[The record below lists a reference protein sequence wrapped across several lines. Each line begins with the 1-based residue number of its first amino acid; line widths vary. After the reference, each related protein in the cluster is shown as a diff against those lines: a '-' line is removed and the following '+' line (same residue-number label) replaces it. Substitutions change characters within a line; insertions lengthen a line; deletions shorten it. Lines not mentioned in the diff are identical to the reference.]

1 MARGKLR
8 IYLSAAPGVGKTYA
22 MLSEGHRRA
31 ERGTDLVVG
40 FVEDHGRPR
49 TEVMLH
55 GLEAVTRRELTYRD
69 ATFTEMDVDAV
80 LARRPAVALVDELA
94 HTNVPGSR
102 NAKRWQDVE
111 ELLQAGI
118 DVISA
123 VNIQHLESLGDV
135 VESITGVRQR
145 ETVPDE
151 VVRRADQIELV
162 DMSPQA
168 LRRRMA
174 HGNIYA
180 PDKVNAA
187 LSNYFRPGNLTA
199 LRELALLWTADRVDE
214 YLQQYRSEHRIR
226 FTWQARERI
235 VVGLTGGPEGRTLI
249 RRASRMAAKGS
260 GSEVLAVYIARSD
273 GLTSASPKE
282 LAVQRTLVEDLGG
295 TFHHVIGEDVPSAL
309 LEFARGVNATQ
320 IVLGSSRRKAW
331 QYVFGPGAGATVAR
345 ESGPDLDVHIVT
357 HSEVAKGR
365 GLPLA
370 RGARLGRSRILAG
383 WLTGVGG
390 PALLTVLLTVLHD
403 GPGLANDVL
412 LFLFLTVLAALLG
425 GLLPALASAAVG
437 SMLLNFYFTPP
448 KYTLTVQDPK
458 NLVAIVIFF
467 AVAVAVASV
476 VDLAA
481 RRTHQAAR
489 LRAESEILSYLAGS
503 VLRGETSLEALLERV
518 RETFGMESVAL
529 LERESDTAPWTCAGS
544 AAASSAAPTADGES
558 AAGGKTPAPSRE
570 GATAGSAGPA
580 SGKAPAL
587 SCEGALA
594 PGAAA
599 PGARVP
605 LRPEEADVDM
615 PVGDHLALALN
626 GRVLPAEDRRVLAAF
641 AAQAA
646 VVLDRQRL
654 MGEAEQARELA
665 EGNRIRTALLAAV
678 SHDLRTPLAGIKA
691 AVTSLRSDDVAWSDE
706 DEAELLASIED
717 GADRLDH
724 LVGNLLDMSR
734 LQTGTVTP
742 LIREIDLDEV
752 VPMALGGV
760 PEGSVTLD
768 IPEELPMVAVDPG
781 LLERGVANIVENAV
795 KYSPPGQPVLVAA
808 SALGNRVEVRV
819 ADRGPG
825 VPDSAKDR
833 IFEPFQRYGD
843 APRGAGVGLG
853 LAVARG
859 FAEAMGGTLTAEDT
873 PGGGM
878 TMALTLSTA
887 AGRPPAAPDLP
898 AQFTS

>member
-1 MARGKLR
+1 MGRGILR
-8 IYLSAAPGVGKTYA
+8 IYLGAAPGVGKTYA
-22 MLSEGHRRA
+22 MLSEAHRRV
-31 ERGTDLVVG
+31 ERGTDCVVA
-40 FVEDHGRPR
+40 FVEHHDRPR

-55 GLEAVTRRELTYRD
+55 GLELLPRRELEYRG
-69 ATFTEMDVDAV
+69 TVFTEMDVDAV
-80 LARRPAVALVDELA
+80 LERAPAVALVDELA

-111 ELLQAGI
+111 ELLRAGI
-118 DVISA
+118 DVIST

-174 HGNIYA
+174 HGNIYR
-180 PDKVNAA
+180 PDKMDAA

-199 LRELALLWTADRVDE
+199 LRELALLWVADRVDE
-214 YLQQYRSEHRIR
+214 YLQQYRGEHNIR
-226 FTWQARERI
+226 TTWQARERI

-260 GSEVLAVYIARSD
+260 GSEILAVYIARSD

-295 TFHHVIGEDVPSAL
+295 TFHHVIGDDIPAAL

-320 IVLGSSRRKAW
+320 IVLGSSRRKTW
-331 QYVFGPGAGATVAR
+331 QYIYGPGVGATVAR

-357 HSEVAKGR
+357 HEEVAKGR
-365 GLPLA
+365 GLPMA
-370 RGARLGRSRILAG
+370 RGARLGRARILWG
-383 WLTGVGG
+383 WLVGVVG
-390 PALLTVLLTVLHD
+390 PVLLAVVLRGMED
-403 GPGLANDVL
+403 APGLANDVL
-412 LFLFLTVLAALLG
+412 LFLFLTVAAALLG
-425 GLLPALASAAVG
+425 GLRPALASAAVG
-437 SMLLNFYFTPP
+437 SMLLNYWFTPP
-448 KYTLTVQDPK
+448 THTLTVQDPE

-467 AVAVAVASV
+467 AVAVAVSSV

-489 LRAESEILSYLAGS
+489 LRAESEILSFLAGS
-503 VLRGETSLEALLERV
+503 VLRGETALDALLDRV
-518 RETFGMESVAL
+518 RETFAMESVAL
-529 LERESDTAPWTCAGS
+529 LERSSDVEPWTCAGS
-544 AAASSAAPTADGES
+544 VG
-558 AAGGKTPAPSRE
+558 PAPV
-570 GATAGSAGPA
+570 T
-580 SGKAPAL
+580 
-587 SCEGALA
+587 
-594 PGAAA
+594 
-599 PGARVP
+599 
-605 LRPEEADVDM
+605 RPDDADVDM
-615 PVGDHLALALN
+615 PVGDNMALALS
-626 GRVLPAEDRRVLAAF
+626 GRVLPAEDRRVLGAF

-654 MGEAEQARELA
+654 VGEAEQARRLA

-678 SHDLRTPLAGIKA
+678 SHDLRTPLAAIKA
-691 AVTSLRSDDVAWSDE
+691 AVSSLRSDDVAWSDE
-706 DEAELLASIED
+706 DEAELLEGIED

-760 PEGSVTLD
+760 PEGSVDLD
-768 IPEELPMVAVDPG
+768 IPETLPMVAVDPG
-781 LLERGVANIVENAV
+781 LLERVVANIVENAV
-795 KYSPPGQPVLVAA
+795 KYNPGQEPVAVAA
-808 SALGNRVEVRV
+808 SALGGRVELRV
-819 ADRGPG
+819 VDRGRG
-825 VPDSAKDR
+825 VPDEAKER

-853 LAVARG
+853 LAVSRG
-859 FAEAMGGTLTAEDT
+859 FAEAMGGTLDAEDT
-873 PGGGM
+873 PGGGL
-878 TMALTLSTA
+878 TMVLTLTA
-887 AGRPPAAPDLP
+887 APGGIRAEAELP
-898 AQFTS
+898 ARATS

>member
-1 MARGKLR
+1 MGRGKLR
-8 IYLSAAPGVGKTYA
+8 IYLGAAPGVGKTYA
-22 MLSEGHRRA
+22 MLSEAHRRV
-31 ERGTDLVVG
+31 ERGTDCVVA
-40 FVEDHGRPR
+40 FVEHHNRPR

-55 GLEAVTRRELTYRD
+55 GLEQLPRRELEYRGSL
-69 ATFTEMDVDAV
+69 FTEMDVDAV
-80 LARRPAVALVDELA
+80 LGRAPAVALVDELA

-111 ELLQAGI
+111 ELLAAGI
-118 DVISA
+118 DVVST

-174 HGNIYA
+174 HGNIYKS
-180 PDKVNAA
+180 DKVDAA

-199 LRELALLWTADRVDE
+199 LRELALLWVADRVDE
-214 YLQQYRSEHRIR
+214 YLTEYRTDHRVSKI
-226 FTWQARERI
+226 WGSRERI

-249 RRASRMAAKGS
+249 RRAARLAEKGA
-260 GSEVLAVYIARSD
+260 GGEVMAVYIARSD

-295 TFHHVIGEDVPSAL
+295 TFHHVVGDDIPASL
-309 LEFARGVNATQ
+309 LDFARGVNATQ
-320 IVLGSSRRKAW
+320 IVLGSSRRKTW
-331 QYVFGPGAGATVAR
+331 QYMFGPGVGATVAR
-345 ESGPDLDVHIVT
+345 ESGSDLDVHIVT
-357 HSEVAKGR
+357 HDEVAKGR
-365 GLPLA
+365 GLPVA
-370 RGARLGRSRILAG
+370 RGARLGRSRIIWG
-383 WLTGVGG
+383 WIVGVGG
-390 PALLTVLLTVLHD
+390 PVILALLLNTVDL
-403 GPGLANDVL
+403 GLANDML
-412 LFLFLTVLAALLG
+412 LFLTVTVAAALLG
-425 GLLPALASAAVG
+425 GLYPALASAAFG
-437 SMLLNFYFTPP
+437 SLLLNYYYTPP
-448 KYTLTVQDPK
+448 LHRLTIADPK
-458 NLVAIVIFF
+458 NIVAIAIFVG
-467 AVAVAVASV
+467 VAVSVASV

-489 LRAESEILSYLAGS
+489 LRAESEILSFLAGS

-529 LERESDTAPWTCAGS
+529 LERESDVDPWTCAGS
-544 AAASSAAPTADGES
+544 V
-558 AAGGKTPAPSRE
+558 
-570 GATAGSAGPA
+570 GP
-580 SGKAPAL
+580 
-587 SCEGALA
+587 
-594 PGAAA
+594 
-599 PGARVP
+599 RP
-605 LRPEEADVDM
+605 LVERPEDADVDM
-615 PVGDHLALALN
+615 PVGDHMALALS
-626 GRVLPAEDRRVLAAF
+626 GRVLPASDRRVLAAF

-654 MGEAEQARELA
+654 QHEADQAKELA

-691 AVTSLRSDDVAWSDE
+691 AVSSLRSDDVAWSEE
-706 DEAELLASIED
+706 DQAELLAGIED

-760 PEGSVTLD
+760 PEDSVELE
-768 IPEELPMVAVDPG
+768 IPESLPMVAVDAG
-781 LLERGVANIVENAV
+781 LLERAVANLVENAV
-795 KYSPPGQPVLVAA
+795 KYSPADELVLVSA
-808 SALGNRVEVRV
+808 SAMADRVEMRV
-819 ADRGPG
+819 VDRGPG
-825 VPDSAKDR
+825 VPDEAKDR
-833 IFEPFQRYGD
+833 IFAPFQRYGD

-859 FAEAMGGTLTAEDT
+859 FAEAMGGTLNAEDT
-873 PGGGM
+873 PGGGL
-878 TMALTLSTA
+878 TMVLTLRAVDSRPDLTTA
-887 AGRPPAAPDLP
+887 APAAERQ
-898 AQFTS
+898 AS

>member
-1 MARGKLR
+1 MGRGILR
-8 IYLSAAPGVGKTYA
+8 IYLGAAPGVGKTYA
-22 MLSEGHRRA
+22 MLSEAHRRV
-31 ERGTDLVVG
+31 ERGTDCVVA
-40 FVEDHGRPR
+40 FVEHHDRPR

-55 GLEAVTRRELTYRD
+55 GLELLARRELEYRGSV
-69 ATFTEMDVDAV
+69 FTEMDVDAV
-80 LARRPAVALVDELA
+80 LERAPAVALVDELA

-111 ELLQAGI
+111 ELLRAGI
-118 DVISA
+118 DVIST

-174 HGNIYA
+174 HGNIYR
-180 PDKVNAA
+180 PDKMDAA

-199 LRELALLWTADRVDE
+199 LRELALLWVADRVDE
-214 YLQQYRSEHRIR
+214 YLQQYRGEHNIR
-226 FTWQARERI
+226 TTWQARERI

-260 GSEVLAVYIARSD
+260 GSEILAVYIARSD

-295 TFHHVIGEDVPSAL
+295 TFHHVIGDDIPAAL

-320 IVLGSSRRKAW
+320 IVLGSSRRKTW
-331 QYVFGPGAGATVAR
+331 QYIYGPGVGATVAR

-357 HSEVAKGR
+357 HEEVAKGR
-365 GLPLA
+365 GLPMA
-370 RGARLGRSRILAG
+370 RGARLGRARIIWG
-383 WLTGVGG
+383 WLVGVVG
-390 PALLTVLLTVLHD
+390 PVLLAVVLRSMED
-403 GPGLANDVL
+403 APGLANDVL
-412 LFLFLTVLAALLG
+412 LFLFLTVAAALLG
-425 GLLPALASAAVG
+425 GVRPALASAAVG
-437 SMLLNFYFTPP
+437 SMLLNYWFTPP
-448 KYTLTVQDPK
+448 THTLTVQDPE

-467 AVAVAVASV
+467 AVAVAVSSV

-489 LRAESEILSYLAGS
+489 LRAESEILSFLAGS
-503 VLRGETSLEALLERV
+503 VLRGETALDALLDRV
-518 RETFGMESVAL
+518 RETFAMESVAL
-529 LERESDTAPWTCAGS
+529 LERSSDVEPWTCAGS
-544 AAASSAAPTADGES
+544 VG
-558 AAGGKTPAPSRE
+558 PAPV
-570 GATAGSAGPA
+570 T
-580 SGKAPAL
+580 
-587 SCEGALA
+587 
-594 PGAAA
+594 
-599 PGARVP
+599 
-605 LRPEEADVDM
+605 RPDDADVDM
-615 PVGDHLALALN
+615 PVGDNMALALS
-626 GRVLPAEDRRVLAAF
+626 GRVLPAEDRRVLGAF

-654 MGEAEQARELA
+654 VGEAEQARRLA

-678 SHDLRTPLAGIKA
+678 SHDLRTPLAAIKA
-691 AVTSLRSDDVAWSDE
+691 AVSSLRSDDVAWSDE
-706 DEAELLASIED
+706 DEAELLEGIED

-760 PEGSVTLD
+760 PEGSVDLD
-768 IPEELPMVAVDPG
+768 IPETLPMVAVDPG
-781 LLERGVANIVENAV
+781 LLERVVANIVENAV
-795 KYSPPGQPVLVAA
+795 KYNPGQEPVAVAA
-808 SALGNRVEVRV
+808 SALGGRVELRV
-819 ADRGPG
+819 VDRGRG
-825 VPDSAKDR
+825 VPDEAKER

-853 LAVARG
+853 LAVSRG
-859 FAEAMGGTLTAEDT
+859 FAEAMGGTLDAEDT
-873 PGGGM
+873 PGGGL
-878 TMALTLSTA
+878 TMVLTLTA
-887 AGRPPAAPDLP
+887 APGGIRAEAELP
-898 AQFTS
+898 ARATS

>member
-8 IYLSAAPGVGKTYA
+8 IYLGAAPGVGKTYA
-22 MLSEGHRRA
+22 MLSEAHRRV
-31 ERGTDLVVG
+31 ERGTDCVVG
-40 FVEDHGRPR
+40 FVEHHSRPR

-55 GLEAVTRRELTYRD
+55 GLEQVERRELEYRG

-80 LARRPAVALVDELA
+80 LRRAPAVALVDELA

-111 ELLQAGI
+111 ELLEGGI
-118 DVISA
+118 DVIST

-174 HGNIYA
+174 HGNIYKA
-180 PDKVNAA
+180 DKVDAA

-199 LRELALLWTADRVDE
+199 LRELALLWVADRVDE
-214 YLQQYRSEHRIR
+214 YLQQYRGEHNIR
-226 FTWQARERI
+226 STWQARERI

-260 GSEVLAVYIARSD
+260 GSEILAVYIARSD
-273 GLTSASPKE
+273 GLTAASPKE

-295 TFHHVIGEDVPSAL
+295 TFHHVIGDDIPDAL
-309 LEFARGVNATQ
+309 LDFARGVNATQ

-331 QYVFGPGAGATVAR
+331 QYVFGPGVGATVAR
-345 ESGPDLDVHIVT
+345 DSGPDLDVHIVT

-365 GLPLA
+365 GLPVA
-370 RGARLGRSRILAG
+370 RGARLGRSRIIWGWLAG
-383 WLTGVGG
+383 VVG
-390 PALLTVLLTVLHD
+390 PALLTLLLTNIDADL
-403 GPGLANDVL
+403 GLANDML
-412 LFLFLTVLAALLG
+412 LFLTLTVAAALLG
-425 GLLPALASAAVG
+425 GMLPALASAAFG
-437 SMLLNFYFTPP
+437 SLLLNYFFAPP
-448 KYTLTVQDPK
+448 LHQWTISDAK
-458 NLVAIVIFF
+458 NIVAICVFVS
-467 AVAVAVASV
+467 VAVSVASV

-489 LRAESEILSYLAGS
+489 LRAESEILSHLAGS
-503 VLRGETSLEALLERV
+503 VLRGENSLESLLETM
-518 RETFGMESVAL
+518 RETFGMEAVAL
-529 LERESDTAPWTCAGS
+529 LERAGDTAPWTCAGS
-544 AAASSAAPTADGES
+544 VGTGAQ
-558 AAGGKTPAPSRE
+558 AG
-570 GATAGSAGPA
+570 
-580 SGKAPAL
+580 
-587 SCEGALA
+587 
-594 PGAAA
+594 
-599 PGARVP
+599 
-605 LRPEEADVDM
+605 RPEDADVDV
-615 PVGDHLALALN
+615 PVGDHMALALS

-654 MGEAEQARELA
+654 QSEADQARTLA

-691 AVTSLRSDDVAWSDE
+691 AVTSLRSEDVEWSEE
-706 DEAELLASIED
+706 DRAELLEGIEA

-734 LQTGTVTP
+734 LQTGTVAP

-760 PEGSVTLD
+760 PDGSVDLD
-768 IPEELPMVAVDPG
+768 VPEVLPMVAVDKG
-781 LLERGVANIVENAV
+781 LLERAVANVVENAV
-795 KYSPPGQPVLVAA
+795 KYAPEEASVLVSA
-808 SALGNRVEVRV
+808 SALGDQVQLRVV
-819 ADRGPG
+819 DRGPG
-825 VPDSAKDR
+825 VPDDAKDR

-843 APRGAGVGLG
+843 APRGSGVGLG

-859 FAEAMGGTLTAEDT
+859 FVESMGGTLNAEDT
-873 PGGGM
+873 PGGGL
-878 TMALTLSTA
+878 TMVLTLKVA
-887 AGRPPAAPDLP
+887 GGRPPVVPDLS
-898 AQFTS
+898 ARMTS